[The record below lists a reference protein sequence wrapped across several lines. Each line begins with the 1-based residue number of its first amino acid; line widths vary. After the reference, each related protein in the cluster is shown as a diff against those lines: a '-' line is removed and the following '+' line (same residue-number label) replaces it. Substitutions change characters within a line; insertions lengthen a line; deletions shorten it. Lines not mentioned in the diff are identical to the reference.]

1 MKVISDY
8 KTADRKKDKLIIWKY
23 KNRVVGKTL
32 KSFKLQGKSQRNVTT
47 KLISQKMELRESP
60 RN

>member
-23 KNRVVGKTL
+23 KNRVVRKTF

-47 KLISQKMELRESP
+47 KLIS
-60 RN
+60 